1 LDGDSDSN
9 KRGVQKYNEE
19 SNETMQV
26 QWLKTINRE
35 RRSKEQD

>member
-1 LDGDSDSN
+1 LVVDDSN
-9 KRGVQKYNEE
+9 KRGVDKCNEE

-26 QWLKTINRE
+26 QWLKSINRE